1 MTLTHFLAETI
12 SDKYPE
18 IEGWENDLSHL
29 KEGYK
34 GFTFF
39 FLKSF
44 QNYQLLTNLKDTNV
58 PLDIP

>member
-39 FLKSF
+39 FFLNPFKI
-44 QNYQLLTNLKDTNV
+44 TNC
-58 PLDIP
+58 